1 MIRYRTLFQVDVA
14 HDYFLNRGNVV
25 FEAQASAEQASLTEL
40 WSVSS
45 VFEIVPDES
54 TLATLRGHKIIF
66 RTTAAGFFAAVQ
78 LDSSAIDLRP
88 LVSPGANFKL
98 TFSMR
103 LTDRRFANYTELGPT
118 VTSFYRFGND
128 SQNSVSGTTF
138 LSRPVAAF
146 DALRRYVA
154 GETYSQVSGATFDL
168 FVALRDTGP
177 AVAPV
182 AADWNRIPADT
193 WNPATPYL
201 TGAVVLSANRIFR
214 ALVDNPATNLGN
226 AAQWQPIGTLANQ
239 YVTAAD
245 ATLPVGG
252 LFNLDI
258 AAAALAQATIQLL
271 RPSDGFVATEQT
283 FTSGSGVLGSVQID
297 LRALNPGLYRLD
309 VLNGARVVVPGRSLS
324 VYLSPDTGTRGSFG
338 VIEIGRG
345 TGDFALFNPDGTL
358 RSPRYAL
365 RFLNRATRWRYIF
378 PAAQA
383 VGAGAEVAPE
393 AGDNRVLVTATPRP
407 LTRFGIGSRLQADS
421 AATPAVS
428 EEILL
433 PAPEANLIRREIAGW
448 YSETHVANLTVGP

>member
-1 MIRYRTLFQVDVA
+1 MIRYRTLFQVDVT

-25 FEAQASAEQASLTEL
+25 FEAQASADQAALIAL
-40 WSVSS
+40 WSVAS
-45 VFEIVPDES
+45 VFDILPDES
-54 TLATLRGHKIIF
+54 TLVTLRGHKMIF

-78 LDSSAIDLRP
+78 LDSSALDLRP
-88 LVSPGANFKL
+88 LVAPEADLKL
-98 TFSMR
+98 TFAMR
-103 LTDRRFANYTELGPT
+103 VTDRRFANYTELGST
-118 VTSFYRFGND
+118 TSNFYRFGND
-128 SQNSVSGTTF
+128 SQNSVAGTAF
-138 LSRPVAAF
+138 LSRPMAAF
-146 DALRRYVA
+146 DTSRRYVA
-154 GETYSQVSGATFDL
+154 GETYSQVAGATFDL

-177 AVAPV
+177 AAAPV

-214 ALVDNPATNLGN
+214 ALVDNPGTNLGN
-226 AAQWQPIGTLANQ
+226 AAQWQPVGTLANQ
-239 YVTAAD
+239 YVTVAD

-258 AAAALAQATIQLL
+258 GAAALAQATVRLL
-271 RPSDGFVATEQT
+271 RPSDGFVAAEQT

-309 VLNGARVVVPGRSLS
+309 LLDSARVVLPGRSLS
-324 VYLSPDTGTRGSFG
+324 VYLSPDAGTRGSFG

-383 VGAGAEVAPE
+383 VGAGAEVSPE
-393 AGDNRVLVTATPRP
+393 AGDNRILVTAAPRP

-433 PAPEANLIRREIAGW
+433 PAPEANLIRRETAGW
-448 YSETHVANLTVGP
+448 FSETHVANLTVGP